1 VKGGS
6 PKKPGDPPRKKP
18 PRGRPPRHQG
28 ERLSKNRTF
37 RVRGSLDEKLQA
49 AAAASG
55 RSVSEEIEFRLDQ
68 SFDRD
73 AFIGV
78 LLGSDEN
85 AKVLR
90 SIAMVMKLESR
101 SGHWLKDVNT
111 VDTVRQAV
119 DFIIRQFAQS
129 HGPPPPNVSAED
141 AARTAATVQVLQHD
155 QTPEA
160 LAYNALEM
168 VRADFTRRFVRN
180 VAFMTAGPISPIM
193 PPKKENDETPGNDGE
208 TK

>member
-1 VKGGS
+1 MTGKH
-6 PKKPGDPPRKKP
+6 PKKPGGPPRKKP

-37 RVRGSLDEKLQA
+37 RVRGSLDGRLQA

-78 LLGSDEN
+78 LLGGDEN
-85 AKVLR
+85 AKVLQ

-101 SGHWLKDVNT
+101 SGHWLKDANT
-111 VDTVRQAV
+111 AGTVRQAV
-119 DFIIRQFAQS
+119 NFIIRQFAQRQRLL
-129 HGPPPPNVSAED
+129 PLNVSAED
-141 AARTAATVQVLQHD
+141 AAWTTAATVEVVPQD

-168 VRADFTRRFVRN
+168 VRANLTSRLVRHA
-180 VAFMTAGPISPIM
+180 VALGTIM
-193 PPKKENDETPGNDGE
+193 PSKKKNDESPGNDGE